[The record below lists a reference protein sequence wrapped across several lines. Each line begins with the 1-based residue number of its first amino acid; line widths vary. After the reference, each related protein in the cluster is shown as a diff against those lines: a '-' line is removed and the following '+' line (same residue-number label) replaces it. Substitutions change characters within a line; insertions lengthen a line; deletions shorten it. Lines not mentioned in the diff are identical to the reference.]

1 MKCNGF
7 YPQSQ
12 KKLNFNPMKNII
24 LLISIVLFSL
34 TTQAQ
39 KKEKTYK
46 VLAACGTCHFDMS
59 SPTGCA
65 LAIQVA
71 GKYYWVDGST
81 LQDHGDEHDPEGGM
95 CKVTRKAEVQGTFKG
110 NRFNATSFALLP
122 EKKKK

>member
-1 MKCNGF
+1 
-7 YPQSQ
+7 
-12 KKLNFNPMKNII
+12 MKNIV
-24 LLISIVLFSL
+24 LLISVVLLSL

-39 KKEKTYK
+39 KKENTYK
-46 VLAACGTCHFDMS
+46 VIAACGTCNFNMS

-81 LQDHGDEHDPEGGM
+81 LQDHGNEHNANGM

-110 NRFNATSFALLP
+110 NRFNAKSFALLP
-122 EKKKK
+122 DKKKK

>member
-1 MKCNGF
+1 
-7 YPQSQ
+7 
-12 KKLNFNPMKNII
+12 MKNIV
-24 LLISIVLFSL
+24 LLISVVLLSL

-46 VLAACGTCHFDMS
+46 VIAACGTCNFNMS

-81 LQDHGDEHDPEGGM
+81 LEDHGNEHNANGM

-110 NRFNATSFALLP
+110 NRFNATSFALLQ

>member
-1 MKCNGF
+1 
-7 YPQSQ
+7 
-12 KKLNFNPMKNII
+12 MKNLI
-24 LLISIVLFSL
+24 LLISIALFSL

-46 VLAACGTCHFDMS
+46 VLAACGTCNFNMS

-81 LQDHGDEHDPEGGM
+81 LQDHGNEHNADGM

>member
-1 MKCNGF
+1 
-7 YPQSQ
+7 
-12 KKLNFNPMKNII
+12 MKN
-24 LLISIVLFSL
+24 LIFLIAIVLFSL

-46 VLAACGTCHFDMS
+46 VLAACGTCHFNMS

-81 LQDHGDEHDPEGGM
+81 LQDHGDEHDEDGM
-95 CKVTRKAEVQGTFKG
+95 CKVTRKAEAQGTFEG
-110 NRFNATSFALLP
+110 NRFKATSFALIS
-122 EKKKK
+122 EKKKKK

>member
-1 MKCNGF
+1 
-7 YPQSQ
+7 
-12 KKLNFNPMKNII
+12 MKNIV
-24 LLISIVLFSL
+24 LLISVVLLSL

-46 VLAACGTCHFDMS
+46 VIAACGTCNFNMS

-81 LQDHGDEHDPEGGM
+81 LQDHGNEHNANGM